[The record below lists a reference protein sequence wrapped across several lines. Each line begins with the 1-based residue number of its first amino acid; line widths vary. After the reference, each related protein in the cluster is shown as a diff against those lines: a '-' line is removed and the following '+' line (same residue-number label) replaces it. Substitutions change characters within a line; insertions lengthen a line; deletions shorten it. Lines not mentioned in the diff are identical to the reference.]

1 MQIGTSV
8 TSLTALMAATS
19 NAGSST
25 IGTPALTSSIWAPA
39 STWAMASAFTRS
51 IKPARISAASTLRP
65 VGLIRSPIITNGRS
79 TETTTSFERERSTV
93 SISRDLQ
100 RSHAD

>member
-1 MQIGTSV
+1 MRYVLLIYQDEKAAAKVSPADMQKEG
-8 TSLTALMAATS
+8 AAYE
-19 NAGSST
+19 
-25 IGTPALTSSIWAPA
+25 
-39 STWAMASAFTRS
+39 AFTRS